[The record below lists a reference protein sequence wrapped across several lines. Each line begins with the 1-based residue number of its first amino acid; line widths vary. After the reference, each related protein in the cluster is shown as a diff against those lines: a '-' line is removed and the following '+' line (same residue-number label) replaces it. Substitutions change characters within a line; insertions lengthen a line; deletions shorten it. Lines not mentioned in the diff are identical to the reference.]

1 MRKETA
7 VFFLETNYLILSI
20 NCLPGVTRKLTTEH
34 NGQTDDEKKNG
45 RLFLKT
51 GLPLSF
57 LDPWSLFR
65 ATRGGATRV

>member
-7 VFFLETNYLILSI
+7 VFFLETNYLILSV
-20 NCLPGVTRKLTTEH
+20 NCLPGVTRKLTTEQ

-51 GLPLSF
+51 GVSLSF
-57 LDPWSLFR
+57 
-65 ATRGGATRV
+65 